1 MIRQLKDNLK
11 LYLVGSALA
20 SALAVSPAYAQTN
33 EGSGEEIL
41 TTEDGTGEGSGYF
54 FDSAFTPNP
63 STSPSVEDDETPVEP
78 VMPAVVETSEF
89 TVPVVEPAPLTEIVE
104 QTVTAPEAV
113 RGIAPTSDS
122 QVIQYNVQIGI
133 INRILGPTGIRV
145 DAADSNVFTGEID
158 INRSNLFA
166 GEIQIQESNISAGEM
181 RDYVQDRLGNIM
193 GLLTDGYV
201 TRDEFNTIQELLTG
215 ILGNLQLL
223 DYRLTLDGQRI
234 NHLDQAVIAMNR
246 RAEDMY
252 AHIQGSVGQLREDF
266 SSLEEQLGSFERE
279 VREDLAA
286 QPRVYARIGAGA
298 TIGSDGAAPYV
309 AASGCVSGLV
319 SPFDLCGGTAYSPV
333 SQSDSRVVDE
343 LVVNGVRRTGTE
355 RTTMEDLVPFTAG
368 LCLGDENY
376 GACLR
381 AGVVLGEEARS
392 FNGTVT
398 SDSGLSG
405 QANPEASSQMY
416 GQHVVGLDARACIA
430 DFCLGAGVEN
440 RGSTGTSVGLFLEA
454 TPGRYNNDN

>member
-193 GLLTDGYV
+193 
-201 TRDEFNTIQELLTG
+201 
-215 ILGNLQLL
+215 
-223 DYRLTLDGQRI
+223 
-234 NHLDQAVIAMNR
+234 
-246 RAEDMY
+246 
-252 AHIQGSVGQLREDF
+252 
-266 SSLEEQLGSFERE
+266 
-279 VREDLAA
+279 
-286 QPRVYARIGAGA
+286 
-298 TIGSDGAAPYV
+298 
-309 AASGCVSGLV
+309 
-319 SPFDLCGGTAYSPV
+319 
-333 SQSDSRVVDE
+333 
-343 LVVNGVRRTGTE
+343 
-355 RTTMEDLVPFTAG
+355 
-368 LCLGDENY
+368 
-376 GACLR
+376 
-381 AGVVLGEEARS
+381 
-392 FNGTVT
+392 
-398 SDSGLSG
+398 
-405 QANPEASSQMY
+405 
-416 GQHVVGLDARACIA
+416 
-430 DFCLGAGVEN
+430 
-440 RGSTGTSVGLFLEA
+440 
-454 TPGRYNNDN
+454 